1 VRADPDD
8 PTRAPRRRRRAA
20 RPGTA
25 WARARH
31 GWPSRFPLVQL
42 PNAPLIVALVAWL
55 VAALT
60 AGSVHDDARAAF
72 YVALAAW
79 AWLELADGVNW
90 ARRVL
95 GAGVLVFLVVEIG
108 AAITG

>member
-1 VRADPDD
+1 
-8 PTRAPRRRRRAA
+8 
-20 RPGTA
+20 
-25 WARARH
+25 
-31 GWPSRFPLVQL
+31 
-42 PNAPLIVALVAWL
+42 
-55 VAALT
+55 
-60 AGSVHDDARAAF
+60 VHDDARAAF